1 MKGIILAG
9 GKGSRLYPLTIGLSK
24 QLLPVYDKPMIYYPL
39 STLMLAGIREILIIS
54 SPDVLPLYKS
64 LLRDGSQW
72 GLIFQYAEQL
82 EPRGLP
88 DAFII
93 GKRFI
98 EEKPVALIL
107 GDNIFYGSGLV
118 ETLQKTSTLST
129 GATIFA
135 YPVKDPQR
143 FGVIELDA
151 NGKPVS
157 IEEKPEHPK
166 SNFVVPGIYFYD
178 NAVVEIASHL
188 KPSKRGEL
196 EITDINKHYLE
207 SKRLNVE
214 IFGRG
219 IAWLDAGTPE
229 ALLQAANF
237 VQAVEDRQG
246 LMISC
251 PEEIAYRMGFMKSE
265 QLVEQIRKLK
275 NTGYG
280 DYLEKLLDEK
290 TIIPPGT
297 L

>member
-1 MKGIILAG
+1 
-9 GKGSRLYPLTIGLSK
+9 
-24 QLLPVYDKPMIYYPL
+24 
-39 STLMLAGIREILIIS
+39 
-54 SPDVLPLYKS
+54 LYKS

-72 GLIFQYAEQL
+72 GLVFQYAEQP

-93 GKRFI
+93 GKEFI
-98 EEKPVALIL
+98 ENKPVALIL

-118 ETLQKTSTLST
+118 ETLQRTSKLST

-143 FGVIELDA
+143 FGVVELDVDD
-151 NGKPVS
+151 KPVS

-178 NAVVEIASHL
+178 NKVVGIATNL

-196 EITDINKHYLE
+196 EITDINRHYLNH
-207 SKRLNVE
+207 KNLNVE

-251 PEEIAYRMGFMKSE
+251 PEEIAYRMGFMRSDQLAE
-265 QLVEQIRKLK
+265 QAKNLQ

-280 DYLEKLLDEK
+280 DYLKRLLEEK
-290 TIIPPGT
+290 TIVPPGS

>member
-1 MKGIILAG
+1 MKGIVLAG

-54 SPDVLPLYKS
+54 SPDVLPLYKA
-64 LLRDGSQW
+64 LLKDGSQW
-72 GLIFQYAEQL
+72 GMAFQYAEQL

-88 DAFII
+88 EAFII
-93 GKRFI
+93 GENFI
-98 EEKPVALIL
+98 ENKPVALIL

-118 ETLQKTSTLST
+118 ETLQKTSKLST

-143 FGVIELDA
+143 FGVVELDID
-151 NGKPVS
+151 GKPVS

-178 NAVVEIASHL
+178 NKVVEIATSL
-188 KPSKRGEL
+188 MPSKRGEL
-196 EITDINKHYLE
+196 EITDINGRYLDE
-207 SKRLNVE
+207 KKLNVE
-214 IFGRG
+214 ILGRG

-251 PEEIAYRMGFMKSE
+251 PEEIAYRMGFMKSD
-265 QLVEQIRKLK
+265 QLAQQVKNLR

-280 DYLEKLLDEK
+280 DYLKRLLEEKSHGLF
-290 TIIPPGT
+290 
-297 L
+297 